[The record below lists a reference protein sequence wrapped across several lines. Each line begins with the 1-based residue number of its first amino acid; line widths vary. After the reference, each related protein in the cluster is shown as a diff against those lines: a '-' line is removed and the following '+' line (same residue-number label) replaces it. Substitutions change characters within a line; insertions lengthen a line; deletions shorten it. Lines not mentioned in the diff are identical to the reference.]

1 MTVAAA
7 TDLMR
12 PMMQH
17 GLRKS
22 LGPMASMLRNMD
34 AVKIATKDLREMS
47 VGLGTFFQREPKL
60 LPT

>member
-47 VGLGTFFQREPKL
+47 VGPSTFFQREPKL